1 MVAKLSDVAEL
12 AGVSVTTV
20 SRVINNYGSLSQK
33 TIDKV
38 HAAMR
43 ELHYQPNAMARS
55 LQGKS
60 SQFIGLIFPNIQNPF
75 FTALATEIEQLLF
88 EKGYKVIIATSANN
102 IEKEQQYLQMLA
114 ANQVE
119 GIITSSHNLGI
130 ASYQDNFLPI
140 VSYDRHLA
148 DNIPIVHED
157 NYRGGYLIGEYL
169 VSQGTKNLLGL
180 CDNDPS
186 ASPTAQRY
194 VGFAD
199 AIANKSRLIEHSI
212 NFNSNEFASAE
223 EMTEIVD
230 LIVTEKVDG
239 VFAYN
244 DMMAVQLQNALRRA
258 NIRVPEDV
266 IVAGYDGSPIVQ
278 QLHPDLP
285 TIVQPI
291 HEAAQ
296 RLIDVLFAEINHE
309 ALPDLD
315 MLPVSLHK
323 PE

>member
-12 AGVSVTTV
+12 AGVSITTV

-148 DNIPIVHED
+148 DNIPFVQED

-169 VSQGTKNLLGL
+169 VAQGAKKLLVL

-199 AIANKSRLIEHSI
+199 AIANKSALIEYNI
-212 NFNSNEFASAE
+212 NSNSSEFASAE
-223 EMTEIVD
+223 EMAAIVD
-230 LIVTEKVDG
+230 LIVAENIDG

-244 DMMAVQLQNALRRA
+244 DMMAVQLQNALRSA

-285 TIVQPI
+285 TIIQPI

-296 RLIDVLFAEINHE
+296 RLIDVLFAEINQE
-309 ALPDLD
+309 ALPDLET
-315 MLPVSLHK
+315 LPVSLHK